1 MHVFLVYLYT
11 SVTSVRTKHWQQ
23 NVGCWQ
29 YVWFVILISLECN
42 GLVLITYLALVTH
55 SRFTGNEFTV
65 FFLSN
70 LYLLVHLE
78 EGTQAMTYLSRELY
92 PGYILY
98 RVYVN
103 ANQVNLRN
111 INVQWHVGLRPEGAA
126 D

>member
-1 MHVFLVYLYT
+1 MNSQF
-11 SVTSVRTKHWQQ
+11 
-23 NVGCWQ
+23 
-29 YVWFVILISLECN
+29 
-42 GLVLITYLALVTH
+42 
-55 SRFTGNEFTV
+55 
-65 FFLSN
+65 FFLGN

-78 EGTQAMTYLSRELY
+78 EGTQAMAYLSRELY